1 MLACMC
7 LSMAMEARHHRRP
20 AHRAGYASCG
30 AGVSFAVRGRCVDD
44 GRSGE
49 ARRCSC
55 SPFPHQRV
63 RSQNCVL
70 GDRGRRDWLCSGVI
84 GWSIPQQNSAAF
96 AISAAIRPR
105 AVEPRAR
112 LALVDAES
120 VAVGWKLCRC
130 CDTGGFP
137 GASQYMGETGV
148 ISKAC
153 QSNSLGCQAQRHSAT
168 NSSWRF
174 ETATLRCTESLE
186 SISSVRSRFMHIEQ

>member
-1 MLACMC
+1 MRDVRDAERACRLRC
-7 LSMAMEARHHRRP
+7 AEDVSTTGDLERR
-20 AHRAGYASCG
+20 AT
-30 AGVSFAVRGRCVDD
+30 AVVLP
-44 GRSGE
+44 S
-49 ARRCSC
+49 
-55 SPFPHQRV
+55 PHQRV
-63 RSQNCVL
+63 RSQLCVL

-84 GWSIPQQNSAAF
+84 GWSIPQQNSAAS

-105 AVEPRAR
+105 AAEPRAR

-130 CDTGGFP
+130 CDTGGLP

-153 QSNSLGCQAQRHSAT
+153 QSISLGCQAQRHSAT
-168 NSSWRF
+168 HSSWRF
-174 ETATLRCTESLE
+174 ETATLRCTGSLGDGADTV